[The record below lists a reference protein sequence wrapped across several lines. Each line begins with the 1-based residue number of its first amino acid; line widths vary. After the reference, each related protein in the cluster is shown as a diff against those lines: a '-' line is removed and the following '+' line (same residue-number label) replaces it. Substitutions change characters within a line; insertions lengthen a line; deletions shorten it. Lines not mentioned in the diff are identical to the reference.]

1 MWFEFNRICK
11 DNNDKAFSDCLT
23 PQEKTNAEINA
34 ELQISDVSCEEG
46 SQSAQPNSKKPDQTI
61 FTSNNDYIFKSLN
74 ICYRSY
80 AIFIF

>member
-1 MWFEFNRICK
+1 MWVEFNRTCK

-46 SQSAQPNSKKPDQTI
+46 SQNAQPNSKRTDQNF
-61 FTSNNDYIFKSLN
+61 FTGNNDYIFKSLN
-74 ICYRSY
+74 N
-80 AIFIF
+80 AQP